1 MSLNGS
7 FLYKTEIPITDR
19 IILQIPKVGE
29 IIDREEEY
37 YAEVSMLTAMPAD
50 YMVQLHDLKINYDEI
65 NEYELFTFI
74 LFKSIQENDT
84 GMVFKDL
91 DLSRFELAYHRDT
104 GQPVIYDE
112 LDDIVIDRVIHTR
125 IADTLRKMH
134 RLEKNTKKP
143 GNDDAREYLIER
155 ARKKEQRARRRP
167 RQSQLEQLITA
178 MVNTEEFKYGYEG
191 TRELTIYQFNESV
204 RQIQHKVDYNNIM
217 RGVYAGTVDPKSVS
231 QDSLNWLIHK

>member
-1 MSLNGS
+1 MTQTGSL
-7 FLYKTEIPITDR
+7 LYKTEVPVTDR
-19 IILQIPKVGE
+19 IILKIPTVGE
-29 IIDREEEY
+29 IIDREDDY

-50 YMVQLHDLKINYDEI
+50 YMVQLDDLKINYDEI
-65 NEYELFTFI
+65 NEYDLFFI

-91 DLSRFELAYHRDT
+91 DLGKFEFAVNKES
-104 GQPVIYDE
+104 GQPVLYDE
-112 LDDIVIDRVIHTR
+112 TDDIVIDRVIHTK
-125 IADTLRKMH
+125 IADILRKMH

-143 GNDDAREYLIER
+143 GNEEARQYLIER
-155 ARKKEQRARRRP
+155 ARKKARRARRSQ

-217 RGVYAGTVDPKSVS
+217 RGVYAGTVDPKSVG
-231 QDSLNWLIHK
+231 QDALNWLIHK